1 MTLSSSPLLPLV
13 LPGARSP
20 HAGPQPSRP
29 ETLRAICFGVEGYRF
44 ALPVTAISKV
54 AHCPSLDGN
63 DLGKAGLVHIDSQVI
78 QILDLRTLLTP
89 NAPEVRPAIG
99 ATPPPIGATP
109 PPIGATPPP
118 IGATPPPIGATPPP
132 IGAKPLPIAP
142 EQFLVVAHCQGR
154 APVGIPTD
162 APPDLLE
169 IPRTAVR
176 PLPPHGDRAHLSDLA
191 TFVAVL
197 GSDGQE
203 TSIFLLDLART
214 LALP

>member
-1 MTLSSSPLLPLV
+1 MPLSSSPLLPLL
-13 LPGARSP
+13 LPGGRSP
-20 HAGPQPSRP
+20 QGTAAPNRP

-44 ALPVTAISKV
+44 ALPVTAVSKV

-63 DLGKAGLVHIDSQVI
+63 DLGKAGLIHIDSQVI
-78 QILDLRTLLTP
+78 QILDLRTLLHP
-89 NAPEVRPAIG
+89 DAPETAPAIG
-99 ATPPPIGATP
+99 A
-109 PPIGATPPP
+109 
-118 IGATPPPIGATPPP
+118 
-132 IGAKPLPIAP
+132 KLLPIAPETAPATAP

-169 IPRTAVR
+169 IPRAAVR

-197 GSDGQE
+197 GGDGQE

-214 LALP
+214 LAIASRSPVPLPMNGR

>member
-20 HAGPQPSRP
+20 HTGPQPSRP

-54 AHCPSLDGN
+54 AHCPSLDGT

-78 QILDLRTLLTP
+78 QILDLRTLLHP
-89 NAPEVRPAIG
+89 HAPEPAP
-99 ATPPPIGATP
+99 A
-109 PPIGATPPP
+109 
-118 IGATPPPIGATPPP
+118 
-132 IGAKPLPIAP
+132 IAP

-169 IPRTAVR
+169 IPRAAVR
-176 PLPPHGDRAHLSDLA
+176 PLPPHGDRAHLSNLA

-197 GSDGQE
+197 GTDGQE